1 MLPVRGTMKRISTA
15 FLILSLT
22 LISGCATVEQG
33 DPKSL
38 QNNPDPNSETMEANQ
53 AGAID
58 PTTGCAAGPEA
69 GGPLAAGPDGI
80 SRNLAGDTSNP
91 MFASGSRIGF
101 PEEFSMSSDEF
112 NESWYQTWGNANPG
126 APAPTADQLQAIN
139 ASWGLRAQKMLDGMS
154 MQDAYWVEKTSR

>member
-1 MLPVRGTMKRISTA
+1 MKRISTA
-15 FLILSLT
+15 LLVLSLA
-22 LISGCATVEQG
+22 LVSGCATGEQS
-33 DPKSL
+33 PP
-38 QNNPDPNSETMEANQ
+38 NNLDPNSGIIAPNSENMEANQ